1 MNNREPQQQTMTT
14 EEHNSTG
21 ETTTDAHRSSDDSDL
36 ARKLSEIR
44 YEINGRA
51 AAADAKQE
59 EELYRIFYH
68 RLTKTERHLEAMRV
82 AQDPQ
87 SEFSFEQI
95 LDELDEEL
103 VPAGNGATLETS
115 DES

>member
-1 MNNREPQQQTMTT
+1 MTT
-14 EEHNSTG
+14 EKHDSTG

-44 YEINGRA
+44 NEINRRA
-51 AAADAKQE
+51 AAADAENEK
-59 EELYRIFYH
+59 ELYQILAL
-68 RLTKTERHLEAMRV
+68 RLTETERHLEAMRL

-103 VPAGNGATLETS
+103 VPASEGATLEIPDKT
-115 DES
+115 

>member
-1 MNNREPQQQTMTT
+1 MTT

-21 ETTTDAHRSSDDSDL
+21 ETTADAHRSSDDSEL
-36 ARKLSEIR
+36 AQKLSEVR
-44 YEINGRA
+44 NEMNRRA
-51 AAADAKQE
+51 AAVDAKQE
-59 EELYRIFYH
+59 EELYLILSL
-68 RLTKTERHLEAMRV
+68 RLAETEQHLEAMRV

-103 VPAGNGATLETS
+103 VPTSMGVTLEIP
-115 DES
+115 DET

>member
-1 MNNREPQQQTMTT
+1 MTT

-36 ARKLSEIR
+36 GRKLSEIR
-44 YEINGRA
+44 CKINDRV
-51 AAADAKQE
+51 AAADTKQE
-59 EELYRIFYH
+59 EDLYRIFYS
-68 RLTKTERHLEAMRV
+68 RLTRTERHLEAMRV

-87 SEFSFEQI
+87 SESSFEQI

-103 VPAGNGATLETS
+103 VSTAHGVTLETS
-115 DES
+115 DGS

>member
-1 MNNREPQQQTMTT
+1 MTT
-14 EEHNSTG
+14 EEHNSTTG
-21 ETTTDAHRSSDDSDL
+21 TTTNAHRSSDDSDL

-44 YEINGRA
+44 YEINSRA

-59 EELYRIFYH
+59 EELYRILYL
-68 RLTKTERHLEAMRV
+68 RLTETERHLEAMRV

-95 LDELDEEL
+95 LDGLDEEL
-103 VPAGNGATLETS
+103 VPTGNGATLEIP
-115 DES
+115 DET

>member
-1 MNNREPQQQTMTT
+1 MTT

-21 ETTTDAHRSSDDSDL
+21 ETTTDAHRSSDDSEL
-36 ARKLSEIR
+36 AQKLSEVR
-44 YEINGRA
+44 NEITRRA

-59 EELYRIFYH
+59 EELYRILSL
-68 RLTKTERHLEAMRV
+68 RLGETEQHLEAMRV

-103 VPAGNGATLETS
+103 VPASEGATLEIPDKT
-115 DES
+115 